1 MKRFCQRAYHFLER
15 VLNESKNFSK
25 NLKYFGFPAAKAI
38 FIDGLF
44 PPGKSEKY
52 ITSIESFLDEAMG
65 NFVKNYKIDED
76 WQKKSPKYPKSDKV
90 PVWVCWWQGE
100 ESMPELV
107 KMCFQ
112 RLKQTLPKDTT
123 QLNLITFDN
132 YKEYVMFPDHI
143 EQKLKEKKITMTTLS
158 DILRFCLLSE
168 YGGFWMDATVFF
180 TGDFPRE
187 FLEKPFYSQKMY
199 GLEIC
204 RREACKGRW
213 CGFFMAGY
221 AHNPIF
227 EFGRDAFF
235 EWWKKFDDI
244 VDYVLIDY
252 FILLGYKNFQQIRN
266 LIDDVPNNNLD
277 IFEMYQVLDAPY
289 SKALY
294 DDLTKQNIIHKLT
307 YKIDLKKGTADGQ
320 ETLYAHLLRDV
331 YDHKE

>member
-1 MKRFCQRAYHFLER
+1 MGRFVQRTYHFLER
-15 VLNESKNFSK
+15 IKNESKNFPK
-25 NLKYFGFPAAKAI
+25 NLRCFGFRTAKAI

-52 ITSIESFLDEAMG
+52 IAEIERFIDEAMG
-65 NFVKNYKIDED
+65 DFVRSYKINDNWKNE
-76 WQKKSPKYPKSDKV
+76 SEKYPKTKKV

-112 RLKQTLPKDTT
+112 RLKDTLPDDITE
-123 QLNLITFDN
+123 LHLITFDN
-132 YKEYVMFPDHI
+132 YKDYVTFPDHI
-143 EQKLKEKKITMTTLS
+143 EQKFKEKKITMTTLS

-180 TGDFPRE
+180 TGEFPKE

-199 GLEIC
+199 DPVAC
-204 RREACKGRW
+204 QREACKGRW
-213 CGFFMAGY
+213 CGFFMTGY

-235 EWWKKFDDI
+235 EWWRKYDDI

-252 FILLGYKNFQQIRN
+252 LILLGYKNFQQIKE
-266 LIDDVPNNNLD
+266 LIDDVPDNNQD
-277 IFEMYQVLDAPY
+277 IFEMYTVLDKPY
-289 SKALY
+289 TKKLY
-294 DDLTKQNIIHKLT
+294 ERLTKRNIIHKLT
-307 YKIDLKKGTADGQ
+307 YKINLKKETADGQ
-320 ETLYAHLLRDV
+320 ETLYAHLLREV
-331 YDHKE
+331 YGSK

>member
-1 MKRFCQRAYHFLER
+1 MGRFVQRTYHFLER
-15 VLNESKNFSK
+15 IKNESKNFPK
-25 NLKYFGFPAAKAI
+25 NLRCFGFRTAKAI

-52 ITSIESFLDEAMG
+52 IAEIERFIDEAMG
-65 NFVKNYKIDED
+65 DFVRSYKINDNWKNE
-76 WQKKSPKYPKSDKV
+76 SEKYPKTKKV

-112 RLKQTLPKDTT
+112 RLKDTLPDDITE
-123 QLNLITFDN
+123 LHLITFDN
-132 YKEYVMFPDHI
+132 YKDYVTFPDHI
-143 EQKLKEKKITMTTLS
+143 EQKFKEKKITMTTLS

-180 TGDFPRE
+180 TGEFPKE

-199 GLEIC
+199 DPVAC
-204 RREACKGRW
+204 QREACKGRW
-213 CGFFMAGY
+213 CGFFMTGY

-235 EWWKKFDDI
+235 EWWRKYDDI

-252 FILLGYKNFQQIRN
+252 LILLGYKNFQQIKESMTYQIIIRIFLKCIRCWISHIPRN
-266 LIDDVPNNNLD
+266 YMN
-277 IFEMYQVLDAPY
+277 A
-289 SKALY
+289 
-294 DDLTKQNIIHKLT
+294 
-307 YKIDLKKGTADGQ
+307 
-320 ETLYAHLLRDV
+320 
-331 YDHKE
+331 